1 MKPHN
6 FVKYHPQID
15 QITGSQQGTLI
26 LSALEYWFIKKPDGF
41 YKFMEPCAHRLYKKG
56 DSWLEEVGLV
66 RKRFARAFEE
76 FGIKYPSRSAF
87 ENAEDKFEG
96 KLYAS
101 YYDRYSNRTF
111 FVRNHDLANETLKPY
126 FKAKKVDD
134 QKGEGSS
141 NKSADS
147 LPHKPLSNGHNG
159 RSYKDTKSTSE
170 NLSKDKSHAEEIIK
184 KMIEIWTALVEEGRD
199 QIELTSKRIA
209 YLKQAFRDK
218 FDSCLEK
225 WNKYCQEIASRR
237 FLMGEKTP
245 WRASLDWALKFANIQ
260 KVFDGHYGTADRTPK
275 TILPSYSNLEDQ
287 IYSSNEV
294 QEIKDFRVLCLKTV
308 GNAKYISY
316 FNNMMIEFPSELQ
329 GEGGII
335 LMAPHKFAAD
345 DLERNCYSYLRLILQ
360 NIEEKTSHITILSPG
375 EERGRLVERER
386 GGGVPQKLLTSSTV
400 ESPMM
405 AELPAVEVVSEEKTQ
420 LEISLETKA
429 LRAQLKKNIPPKLFP
444 GWLAEIKVQG
454 ITGEGVLILTFDDHF
469 KTTWCKRRFS
479 QQILQSARELWG
491 GDYVLEIQEELVD
504 SLDNSDE
511 NACGLDKTSMFYKA
525 IQSLRDMNVATNGDL
540 VYG

>member
-1 MKPHN
+1 MKQYN

-41 YKFMEPCAHRLYKKG
+41 YKFMEPCSHRLYKKG

-101 YYDRYSNRTF
+101 YYDRYTNRTF
-111 FVRNHDLANETLKPY
+111 FVRNHDLAKETLNPY

-134 QKGEGSS
+134 HKGDGTS
-141 NKSADS
+141 NKSTDS
-147 LPHKPLSNGHNG
+147 LPHKPLSTGHNG
-159 RSYKDTKSTSE
+159 RSYKDTKSTTR
-170 NLSKDKSHAEEIIK
+170 NLSNDKSHAEEIVK
-184 KMIEIWTALVEEGRD
+184 KMIEVWTALVEEGRD
-199 QIELTSKRIA
+199 KIELSSKRIA

-225 WNKYCQEIASRR
+225 WKKYCLEIASRR
-237 FLMGEKTP
+237 FLMGEKTS
-245 WRASLDWALKFANIQ
+245 WRVSLDWALKFTNIQ
-260 KVFDGHYGTADRTPK
+260 KIFDGHYGTADRTPK
-275 TILPSYSNLEDQ
+275 ATLPSLTNLEEEISQ
-287 IYSSNEV
+287 TSEA

-316 FNNMMIEFPSELQ
+316 FKNLIIEFPRKLQ
-329 GEGGII
+329 GEGGIT

-360 NIEEKTSHITILSPG
+360 DLGEKSSHITILAPG

-386 GGGVPQKLLTSSTV
+386 GGGASQKLLSTSIDEPFMIEEFS
-400 ESPMM
+400 
-405 AELPAVEVVSEEKTQ
+405 AVEAVPEEKTPQ
-420 LEISLETKA
+420 EDSLETKA

-444 GWLAEIKVQG
+444 EWLLGIKVEG
-454 ITGEGVLILTFDDHF
+454 ITGKGVLILTFKDHF
-469 KTTWCKRRFS
+469 KATWCKRRFS
-479 QQILQSARELWG
+479 QQILHSAREIWG
-491 GDYVLEIQEELVD
+491 EDYVLEIHGEGSD
-504 SLDNSDE
+504 SGDDSSE
-511 NACGLDKTSMFYKA
+511 HACKIDAFFHCLPRKSIA
-525 IQSLRDMNVATNGDL
+525 
-540 VYG
+540 